1 MSENSYS
8 ERKCSRC
15 GKVFIFH
22 PEWVYRISPTDTTR
36 IFCSWSCLQAFRN
49 ERGTKTDRR
58 DKIIQAIKDGL
69 STNEICKLLNEQART
84 VWYWRK
90 KLEGEKDDVVR

>member
-1 MSENSYS
+1 MSESSYA

-22 PEWVYRISPTDTTR
+22 PEWVY
-36 IFCSWSCLQAFRN
+36 
-49 ERGTKTDRR
+49 
-58 DKIIQAIKDGL
+58 
-69 STNEICKLLNEQART
+69 T